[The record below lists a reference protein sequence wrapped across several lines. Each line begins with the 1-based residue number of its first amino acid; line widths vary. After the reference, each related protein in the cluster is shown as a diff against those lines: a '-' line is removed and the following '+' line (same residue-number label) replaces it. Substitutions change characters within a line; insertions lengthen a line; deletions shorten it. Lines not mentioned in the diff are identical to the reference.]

1 LRVVS
6 RRSVSRRLFA
16 DRWALA
22 AAIFLAFTTAVALL
36 APLLANE
43 RPIAIRDD
51 DGWSFPVLT
60 KGPVRGGGE
69 GAKSIPAPIAYSPDA
84 IDLTQRLV
92 PPSSRHLLGTDE
104 LGRDVLSRMIHGS
117 RVSITVGLVA
127 TVIALLVGTLLGAL
141 AGYYRG
147 GVDWIVSRLIEVVLC
162 FPFLVLLLAIVAV
175 VGPSLTTIVV
185 ALGLTSWP
193 QEARLV
199 RGEILRLREL
209 SFTDAARAAGARDLR
224 IVLRHL
230 LPNAIAPV
238 IVSAS
243 FGVGSVIM
251 IESALSFLGFGV
263 PLPTPSWGS
272 ILSSA
277 STYIAHA
284 WWLALF
290 PGIAIFLTVASCN
303 LIGERLR
310 DVLDP
315 ATGAE

>member
-1 LRVVS
+1 LKVVG

-22 AAIFLAFTTAVALL
+22 AALFLAFTTAVALL

-43 RPIAIRDD
+43 RPIAIRND
-51 DGWSFPVLT
+51 DGWSFPVLS
-60 KGPVRGGGE
+60 KRPVYGA
-69 GAKSIPAPIAYSPDA
+69 GAKSIAAPIAYSPDA
-84 IDLTQRLV
+84 IDLTQRLA

-117 RVSITVGLVA
+117 RVSITVGVVA
-127 TVIALLVGTLLGAL
+127 TFIALVVGTLLGAL